1 MNFADYYDVN
11 IQNNLINNDINLYSA
26 MKKAILM
33 NNTEYKKIQHNL
45 QIKKTELYNISI
57 NNVKR
62 AIENL
67 NNS

>member
-1 MNFADYYDVN
+1 
-11 IQNNLINNDINLYSA
+11 

-33 NNTEYKKIQHNL
+33 NKTEYKKIQHNL
-45 QIKKTELYNISI
+45 QIKTKEVYNISI

-67 NNS
+67 NDS